1 MVNFNFSDNGT
12 IITIIKLLHSHSAC
26 PERGTRTVT
35 QPCSKRP
42 ALQGPLWPP
51 RYHQTCS
58 TYTCL
63 YTPQISSNLF
73 NLYISVH
80 PRYVQTYSTRTS
92 LNSLRR
98 TCLNLFT
105 WGAYCWQ
112 ADGWY
117 STEMPSSVRTIIG
130 CRDVIIFNPYDA
142 MRHCSFPENVNNC
155 RRFKPETTQKNFG
168 LDKDTEN

>member
-26 PERGTRTVT
+26 PERGTRTVA

-51 RYHQTCS
+51 RYHQTYS
-58 TYTCL
+58 TYTSL

-80 PRYVQTYSTRTS
+80 PPDIIKLVQLIHLCTPPDIIKLVQLIHLCTPPDIIKLVQFIDLCTPPICS
-92 LNSLRR
+92 
-98 TCLNLFT
+98 NLF
-105 WGAYCWQ
+105 
-112 ADGWY
+112 
-117 STEMPSSVRTIIG
+117 
-130 CRDVIIFNPYDA
+130 N
-142 MRHCSFPENVNNC
+142 
-155 RRFKPETTQKNFG
+155 
-168 LDKDTEN
+168 